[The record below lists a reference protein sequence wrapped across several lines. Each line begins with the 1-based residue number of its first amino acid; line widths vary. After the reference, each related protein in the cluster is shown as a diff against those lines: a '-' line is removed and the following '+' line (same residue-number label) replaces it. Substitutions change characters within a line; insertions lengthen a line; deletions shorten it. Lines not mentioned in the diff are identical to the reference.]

1 MSLSAS
7 RPAPPPAPP
16 HDPYSLL
23 LSGRIGARP
32 DIGWRVRRLERVEI
46 DLPTRALVLGPAP
59 AAARWLSEPNGSFG
73 GLRSPSNV
81 ARTAGGEVLLLDP
94 ASGALLRFDPCACR
108 FQRLP
113 CFTSVVDAGAA
124 PCLERSGLAGA
135 AQPPLNRLRDPQAIA
150 LCRGDLYIADRGHG
164 RVLRYALD
172 GLVPRAALRLPA
184 AALAALAV
192 SGWRPTGLAIDGHGT
207 LWVSDPDNGRIDSFN
222 PRGKWLGWVAAGRG
236 VTHLAFDCRDRLH
249 AVIEADVQVQATVGA
264 QPLALQLDGQSAG
277 FHWQSLQLPA
287 LPAGARFTMAID
299 IGDAAWSPA
308 ELDDPANPRWSA
320 WLAAAD
326 LARLADPLPL
336 AGVGGRYLRLRLAPE
351 PGHVPTAPFDVLA
364 RGARVLRI
372 EGQAIDLLP
381 RARADLVEGFPPNPL
396 QVDLRGHLHLHCVDG
411 PSVFDLHGQPV
422 PPEQR
427 LGGER
432 YERSGQYFSA
442 ALDAAIDGCQWHRI
456 ELRGAIPSGCSI
468 EVRTASAAIELTPDE
483 VDSLPDHAWCTRL
496 VAGSMAPRDSA
507 TPADCGWDCL
517 IMSPPGRFLWLQLS
531 LRGDGRATPCVS
543 AALVEYPRI
552 SLRRYLPGVFGFD
565 PVGADFT
572 DRLCAIFDT
581 TLRSIEG
588 RLDRQAMLLD
598 PLSAPA
604 GAMPGQTDFLDWL
617 AGWIG
622 VTLSRD
628 WPLAR
633 RRHYLKQAARLYCQ
647 RGTAD
652 GLRRQLLL
660 LLGFDRAYAGH
671 CLAERPQLRCLAAPR
686 NCAPCPPCLPA
697 CPPPLILEHV
707 KLRRWLYAGQGR
719 LGSDSVLWGKNIVG
733 RSELSGAGQPPS
745 GNAQIAVTTLNR
757 VPDPLRDP
765 FHVQAHRFS
774 VFVPARIRAMPTER
788 RALEQ
793 LLAQETPAHTQAD
806 IRYVEPRFR
815 VGVQAMIGLDS
826 VIARTPCGVRLNQAV
841 LRQATVLSGRHA
853 PETSFL

>member
-7 RPAPPPAPP
+7 RPAAPPAPP

-59 AAARWLSEPNGSFG
+59 AAARWLSEPNGGFG
-73 GLRSPSNV
+73 GLRSPPNV
-81 ARTAGGEVLLLDP
+81 ARTAAGEVLLLD
-94 ASGALLRFDPCACR
+94 AAGGALLRFDPCACR

-113 CFTSVVDAGAA
+113 CFTSVVGADAAG
-124 PCLERSGLAGA
+124 CLDRTGLAGA
-135 AQPPLNRLRDPQAIA
+135 AQPPLNRLRDPRAIA
-150 LCRGDLYIADRGHG
+150 VWRGDLYVADRGHG
-164 RVLRYALD
+164 RVVRYALD
-172 GLVPRAALRLPA
+172 GLVPRDAVRLPPA
-184 AALAALAV
+184 ARATLAV
-192 SGWRPTGLAIDGHGT
+192 PVWHPTGLVVDARGT
-207 LWVSDPDNGRIDSFN
+207 LWVSDPDNGRVDSFN
-222 PRGKWLGWVAAGRG
+222 PHGKWLGWVAVG
-236 VTHLAFDCRDRLH
+236 VGATHLALDCRDRPH
-249 AVIEADVQVQATVGA
+249 VVIEAYIAVQASVGA
-264 QPLALQLDGQSAG
+264 GPLALQLDGLSAG
-277 FHWQSLQLPA
+277 FHWQSLRLPG
-287 LPAGARFTMAID
+287 LPAGARFTIAID
-299 IGDAAWSPA
+299 AGDAPWSPA

-326 LARLADPLPL
+326 LPRLVDALPL
-336 AGVGGRYLRLRLAPE
+336 AGVGGRYLRLRLVPEAGHAPT
-351 PGHVPTAPFDVLA
+351 PPFDLLA
-364 RGARVLRI
+364 HGARVVRI
-372 EGQAIDLLP
+372 DGQAVEPLP
-381 RARADLVEGFPPNPL
+381 WARADLVEGFPPNPL
-396 QVDLRGHLHLHCVDG
+396 QADLRGHLHLHCADG
-411 PSVFDLHGQPV
+411 PAVFDPHGRPV

-432 YERSGQYFSA
+432 YERTGRYFSA
-442 ALDAAIDGCQWHRI
+442 ALDAGIDGCQWHRV
-456 ELRGAIPSGCSI
+456 ELRGAIPPGCGI

-496 VAGSMAPRDSA
+496 VATSMTPRDGA

-517 IMSPPGRFLWLQLS
+517 IMSPPGRFLWLQLG
-531 LRGDGRATPCVS
+531 LRGDGRATPCVA

-572 DRLCAIFDT
+572 DRFSAIFDA

-588 RLDRQAMLLD
+588 RLDRQAMLFD

-604 GAMPGQTDFLDWL
+604 EAVPGGTDFLDWL

-633 RRHYLKQAARLYCQ
+633 RRHYLKQVARLYCQ
-647 RGTAD
+647 RGSAD

-660 LLGFDRAYAGH
+660 LLGFDRAYAEH
-671 CLAERPQLRCLAAPR
+671 CLDERPRRRCLPEPR

-697 CPPPLILEHV
+697 CPPPLILEHF

-719 LGSDSVLWGKNIVG
+719 LGSDSVLWGKSIVG

-745 GNAQIAVTTLNR
+745 GNAQVGVTTLNR

-765 FHVQAHRFS
+765 FHVQAHKFS

-826 VIARTPCGVRLNQAV
+826 VIARTPSGVRLDQAV
-841 LRQATVLSGRHA
+841 LRQGTVLSGRHSA
-853 PETSFL
+853 ESSFL